1 MDVNVLTSKLE
12 NQPDKIIQILEAL
25 GFENIKF
32 NPLKNNLRFARE
44 EQRNPTSCMLDCGT
58 LR

>member
-1 MDVNVLTSKLE
+1 MIIDAALLQSKLE

-32 NPLKNNLRFARE
+32 NPQKQFEIR
-44 EQRNPTSCMLDCGT
+44 S
-58 LR
+58 